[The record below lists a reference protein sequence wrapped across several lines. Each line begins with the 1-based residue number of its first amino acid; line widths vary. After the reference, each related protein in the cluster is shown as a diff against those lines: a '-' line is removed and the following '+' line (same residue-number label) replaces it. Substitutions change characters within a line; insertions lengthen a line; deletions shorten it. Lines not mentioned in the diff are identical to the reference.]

1 MPDLAVAAP
10 MVARTHPVEQHET
23 RSFYLIR
30 HGATELNRQNAGD
43 VDRIRGWKDVP
54 LSDKGVREAE
64 QMAKRLASSGI
75 EVLVSSDFQRTRHTA
90 APIAETTGA
99 LLILTQLLR
108 PWNVGIYTGQSS
120 NEVHPELKKLAEK
133 QPNVAP
139 PEGESFNT
147 FKARV
152 FEGLRHAFASS
163 QGKKLGVVTHHRVE
177 RLINGWLAKGQ
188 PADLT
193 VDFKVMFKH
202 GEDPGTAQKVKVD
215 LAKLADAHAPL
226 TSLMGEDFAN
236 SLYDASRYR
245 MEN

>member
-147 FKARV
+147 FRARV

-163 QGKKLGVVTHHRVE
+163 QGKRLGVVTHHRVE
-177 RLINGWLAKGQ
+177 RLINGWLANGQ
-188 PADLT
+188 PADFG
-193 VDFKVMFKH
+193 VDFKVMFRH
-202 GEDPGTAQKVKVD
+202 GEDPGTAQKVKID
-215 LAKLADAHAPL
+215 LAKLANGHLPL
-226 TSLMGEDFAN
+226 TSLMGEDFATA
-236 SLYDASRYR
+236 LYDASRYR
-245 MEN
+245 MES